1 MYSRKVHLKKHDYDC
16 CVHACKIKE
25 NGFSEKKA
33 KFNRN
38 SCTDED
44 ALGRFRKRNVTIG
57 IGIYV

>member
-1 MYSRKVHLKKHDYDC
+1 MIAVYMR
-16 CVHACKIKE
+16 AKE

-57 IGIYV
+57 VVFTEHSKAASELTLIGC

>member
-1 MYSRKVHLKKHDYDC
+1 MIAVYMR
-16 CVHACKIKE
+16 AKI

-57 IGIYV
+57 IGIYM